1 MSTIINGSSP
11 SITFSDSTTQTT
23 AFTGSASQITS
34 GTLPSA
40 QLPAGSVL
48 QVVQGTLGTTVS
60 TASST
65 YSDTGLTATITPKFS
80 TSKILVMITL
90 ACCGKYSGNTSLA
103 LKVLRNGSQLLIW
116 DDSFGYTATTA
127 QITAQ
132 AALNYLDSPATTS
145 ATTYK
150 LQFSSISN
158 VANAIINN
166 TNGTGG
172 NSFITLMEI
181 AG

>member
-1 MSTIINGSSP
+1 MSMIIDGTNGL
-11 SITFSDSTTQTT
+11 TFNNATTQ
-23 AFTGSASQITS
+23 AS
-34 GTLPSA
+34 
-40 QLPAGSVL
+40 AGSVL
-48 QVVQGTLGTTVS
+48 QVVQGTLGTTVT

-80 TSKILVMITL
+80 TSKILVLSTI

-103 LKVLRNGSQLLIW
+103 LRVVKNGSVLLYW
-116 DDSFGYTATTA
+116 DDGFGYNNTTA

-145 ATTYK
+145 ALTYK
-150 LQFSSISN
+150 IQYASQAN

-166 TNGTGG
+166 SNGAGAIST
-172 NSFITLMEI
+172 ITLMEI